1 MKNDKRF
8 GYDSLSKDRGGLGIF
23 ANKRILSCK
32 RSERPSLSSLFFSF
46 EIQKPINGTKRGGRP
61 NRSMA
66 VDYIPYIPFRN
77 SIDIKSWRESS
88 GFRYART
95 ANKIY
100 FSKLLEDRIYFEHS
114 RKKHEY
120 LCVTYPFPSYVSP
133 HCLSTAFQTSHER
146 PYITPLLT
154 STSGRSMFLP
164 SAGLIMAGNFFLFF
178 FFLKEKT
185 KGQVNI
191 KRWK

>member
-8 GYDSLSKDRGGLGIF
+8 GYDSLSKDRGGLGILRTKGYRRVREVS
-23 ANKRILSCK
+23 APLCLLS
-32 RSERPSLSSLFFSF
+32 FFSF
-46 EIQKPINGTKRGGRP
+46 EIRKPINGTKRVGRP

-66 VDYIPYIPFRN
+66 VDYIPYIPFRS

-88 GFRYART
+88 GFRYARA

-154 STSGRSMFLP
+154 STSVRSMFLP
-164 SAGLIMAGNFFLFF
+164 SAGLIMAGSFFLFF
-178 FFLKEKT
+178 FFP
-185 KGQVNI
+185 
-191 KRWK
+191 